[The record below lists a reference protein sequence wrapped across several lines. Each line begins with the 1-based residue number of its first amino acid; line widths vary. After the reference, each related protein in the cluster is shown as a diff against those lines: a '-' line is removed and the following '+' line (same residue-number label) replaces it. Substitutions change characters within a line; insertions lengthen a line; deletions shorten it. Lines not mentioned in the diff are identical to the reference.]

1 MPASKTTKVQKSI
14 STKLSNRK
22 TYSSSERKRVEKSVA
37 SSSRQAR
44 TVTTK
49 IAEPKTPVRSA
60 GLTVSVFDLTGKSV
74 ASLSL
79 PKEIF
84 GQIPNKDLLHQAIH
98 IYQANAIANTAHTK
112 TRGEIRGGGTKPWKQ
127 KGTGRARAGSI
138 RSPLWVG
145 GGITFGPRANTVK
158 LALPTK
164 MKHSALISALSAKR
178 ESGAVKV
185 IKNIEKLE
193 PKTKIVANLLAKL
206 ETKGKTLLVISQK
219 NQNIKLAIRNI
230 KEISVSTPQNL
241 SAYEIL
247 KSRNL
252 LLSAESISKFK

>member
-1 MPASKTTKVQKSI
+1 MPTSKSTKVPKVPKAQIKTEI
-14 STKLSNRK
+14 ATTRK
-22 TYSSSERKRVEKSVA
+22 TGLA
-37 SSSRQAR
+37 M
-44 TVTTK
+44 TK
-49 IAEPKTPVRSA
+49 NQPVKTG

-74 ASLSL
+74 TTLSL

-158 LALPTK
+158 LSLPTK

-193 PKTKIVANLLAKL
+193 AKTKIVANLLSKL

-219 NQNIKLAIRNI
+219 NQNIKLATRNI
-230 KEISVSTPQNL
+230 KEISVNTPQNL